1 MTRFFT
7 SLEDAVKMVWKGL
20 KVMKGGEVYVL
31 KNPSIKILDLARVI
45 DKKPVKDIGIRPG
58 EKINEV
64 LISKEEAEYTF
75 DCGSYYSVISPILN
89 IRNRS
94 NLKKFKKVSKNF
106 EYISSKNKFLNNK
119 EINKLLK
126 NFKDQT

>member
-1 MTRFFT
+1 
-7 SLEDAVKMVWKGL
+7 MVWKGL

-31 KNPSIKILDLARVI
+31 KKASIKILDLARVI

-75 DCGSYYSVISPILN
+75 DCGSYYW
-89 IRNRS
+89 
-94 NLKKFKKVSKNF
+94 
-106 EYISSKNKFLNNK
+106 
-119 EINKLLK
+119 
-126 NFKDQT
+126 